1 MYQIIFNDTS
11 AAELKE
17 LPLALQLQ
25 ILNEFNALPQDLQ
38 NVDPEKFGKLERN
51 GRKLLRYRTKE
62 YRIYL
67 EVVEGGLRVHR
78 VMHKN
83 TLKEFFYRMKLT
95 SGEDETLQTSPE
107 FWAMI
112 DRKS

>member
-17 LPLALQLQ
+17 LPLTLQLQ
-25 ILNEFNALPQDLQ
+25 ILNEFNEVPQDLEQ
-38 NVDPEKFGKLERN
+38 VDPEKFGKLERN

-78 VMHKN
+78 ILHKN
-83 TLKEFFYRMKLT
+83 TLKDFLYRLKIST
-95 SGEDETLQTSPE
+95 EDETLQKSPE
-107 FWAMI
+107 FWEMI